1 MADSKIAYFLLGIGV
16 GATAGIL
23 YAPAPGQEL
32 RSDLRR
38 RAGDGRDYVRRRG
51 EDLRQRAGDALDKG
65 RGAMSGQRDQLA
77 AALEAGRR
85 AYQEATGRDPA
96 AGSARSAG
104 G

>member
-23 YAPAPGQEL
+23 YAPATGEEL
-32 RSDLRR
+32 RSDLKR
-38 RAGDGRDYVRRRG
+38 RADDGREYMRRRG
-51 EDLRQRAGDALDKG
+51 EDLRQRAGDAFDKG

-85 AYQEATGRDPA
+85 AYQEATGRNPA
-96 AGSARSAG
+96 DSSAHSAG
-104 G
+104 A